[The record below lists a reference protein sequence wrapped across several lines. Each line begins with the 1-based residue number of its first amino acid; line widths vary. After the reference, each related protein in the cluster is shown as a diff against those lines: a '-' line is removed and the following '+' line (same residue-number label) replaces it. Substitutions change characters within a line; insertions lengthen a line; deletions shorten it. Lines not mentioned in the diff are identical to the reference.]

1 MVPILVFNAW
11 LNACSI
17 LVFNMLFLFVLWAL
31 NSLTFLVFFFLL
43 QAHQRVLNAEL
54 DMEGVN
60 DDKSRVGSM
69 CALCLLTIFSIETF
83 LNPCFLFGSWFLF
96 ELFLFFSIT
105 SDAWCFILLSLCV
118 VQVTKECENMIKSFK
133 KKLKQSDNDINSKN
147 VVIETLK
154 DELKEKEITIKNGDS
169 KQLRIIQLE
178 NSLLQQKK
186 TFARNFSKLRI
197 AHRNEMQSID
207 VQMSMLRKDAD
218 QRASAVKENAG
229 LKRDLSS

>member
-1 MVPILVFNAW
+1 MIGTSSHHRVH
-11 LNACSI
+11 
-17 LVFNMLFLFVLWAL
+17 
-31 NSLTFLVFFFLL
+31 SLTL
-43 QAHQRVLNAEL
+43 
-54 DMEGVN
+54 
-60 DDKSRVGSM
+60 
-69 CALCLLTIFSIETF
+69 FS
-83 LNPCFLFGSWFLF
+83 
-96 ELFLFFSIT
+96 
-105 SDAWCFILLSLCV
+105 LLSLS
-118 VQVTKECENMIKSFK
+118 SF
-133 KKLKQSDNDINSKN
+133 S
-147 VVIETLK
+147 K

>member
-1 MVPILVFNAW
+1 LWLLPLSLFSHTLFARSVCTPRRHETSRRDLLKRCNNDVLV
-11 LNACSI
+11 
-17 LVFNMLFLFVLWAL
+17 VLDHLRANL
-31 NSLTFLVFFFLL
+31 RIQLAFKEDYEQELKSTIDRRRSVHVQELEKYMNDKKQLETLL
-43 QAHQRVLNAEL
+43 DEAHQRVLNAEL

-60 DDKSRVGSM
+60 DDKSR
-69 CALCLLTIFSIETF
+69 
-83 LNPCFLFGSWFLF
+83 
-96 ELFLFFSIT
+96 
-105 SDAWCFILLSLCV
+105 
-118 VQVTKECENMIKSFK
+118 VTKECENMIKSFK